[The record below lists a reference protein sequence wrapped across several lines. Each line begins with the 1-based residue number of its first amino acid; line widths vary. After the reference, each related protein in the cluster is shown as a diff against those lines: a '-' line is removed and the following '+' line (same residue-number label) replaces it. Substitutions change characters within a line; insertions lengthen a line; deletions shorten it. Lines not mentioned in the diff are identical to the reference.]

1 MGEEYYVFSIE
12 FNQGAFQT
20 RLLLPGNLFGDLKK
34 VIIPPAPSGSFPWF
48 LSSSNVGNL
57 ILNLRAPVSNPVVK
71 KWLNSPQKVYL
82 GGWVYWE
89 TDYIQ
94 EVEINKQY
102 DGIIFIDKT
111 MPTRPTAKC
120 FKKYSPKRRIIKN

>member
-1 MGEEYYVFSIE
+1 MKTVNI
-12 FNQGAFQT
+12 FQALT
-20 RLLLPGNLFGDLKK
+20 PRRLPNPILLPGNLFGDLKK

-102 DGIIFIDKT
+102 DGVIFIDKT
-111 MPTRPTAKC
+111 TPTRPTANALKTVAN
-120 FKKYSPKRRIIKN
+120 REGL